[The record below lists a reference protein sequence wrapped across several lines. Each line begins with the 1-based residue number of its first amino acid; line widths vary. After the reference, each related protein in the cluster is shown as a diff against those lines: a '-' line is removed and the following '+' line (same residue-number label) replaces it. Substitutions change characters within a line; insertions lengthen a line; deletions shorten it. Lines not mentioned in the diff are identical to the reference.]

1 VTEPVPTEPMART
14 ITHDWLRYLGFT
26 DEQVALSDAPPVH
39 TDECEFEPE
48 RGWQCFDENLRD
60 QHPVHTAAYETA
72 ELVMFVLEH
81 AEVSRLT
88 SALSTAEQERDE
100 ALKKANVRVTM
111 PEVFGYELGHD
122 DATAEARTEVECLR
136 AELER
141 TREVVRVAELIVDS
155 WRNSSPHG
163 PIRDL
168 IAAVDALRTDKEGA
182 DG

>member
-100 ALKKANVRVTM
+100 WERRAKSWM
-111 PEVFGYELGHD
+111 DD
-122 DATAEARTEVECLR
+122 DAVARAAWAELRQRAERAEAEV
-136 AELER
+136 ER
-141 TREVVRVAELIVDS
+141 TREVVEAAKA
-155 WRNSSPHG
+155 WRGQDWLGHG
-163 PIRDL
+163 ASRSAAVRKRL
-168 IAAVDALRTDKEGA
+168 VAAVDALRTDKEGA
-182 DG
+182 DGP